1 MREIRTTL
9 IGNATG
15 DPQLREGK
23 DGPDTTILRMAV
35 TPSYFDNE
43 KGAFGDRKTEF
54 VTVFVRRN
62 LGRNVAGSI
71 TKGQP
76 LIVTGRLG
84 SSEWTGDDGVVRHS
98 LTMNAEAVG
107 HDLTFG
113 TAVFARPLK
122 ASDVPDHDPHTG
134 ELTAASDID
143 ADSALTSA
151 GAGEEDLVAAP

>member
-9 IGNATG
+9 QGNATG
-15 DPQLREGK
+15 DPQAREGS
-23 DGPDTTILRMAV
+23 GPFTAILRMAV

-54 VTVFVRRN
+54 ITVFARN
-62 LGRNVAGSI
+62 QLGRNVLASI

-76 LIVTGRLG
+76 VVVTGRLG
-84 SSEWTGDDGVVRHS
+84 SSEWTGDDGVARHS
-98 LTMNAEAVG
+98 LTMNAEAIG

-113 TAVFARPLK
+113 RAVFTRPLK

-134 ELTAASDID
+134 EVITEETVDVTDALSSDGADDEGLIAAS
-143 ADSALTSA
+143 
-151 GAGEEDLVAAP
+151 